1 MKTILLLLLL
11 FVAGCQPS
19 CHDRLD
25 TQVMVLDTLNTFYQL
40 DFDNLHEAI
49 GILNLRTQALEDTIT
64 VLKERIKP

>member
-1 MKTILLLLLL
+1 MKPYLLLLLL

-19 CHDRLD
+19 CHDR
-25 TQVMVLDTLNTFYQL
+25 LDTLNTFYQL